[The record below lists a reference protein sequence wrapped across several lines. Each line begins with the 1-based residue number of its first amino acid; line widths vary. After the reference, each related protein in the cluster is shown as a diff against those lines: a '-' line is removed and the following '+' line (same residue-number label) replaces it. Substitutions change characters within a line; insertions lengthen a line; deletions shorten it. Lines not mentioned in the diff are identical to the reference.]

1 MENKRIRKQICFYPG
16 FHLSYY
22 QTYSD
27 FHFEL
32 GIPVNFKTSNLRIFL
47 IHIPM
52 MYGEPA
58 MNIAM
63 SLIKNKLITF
73 VIITYS
79 TFNALFF

>member
-52 MYGEPA
+52 MYGAEHCHEF
-58 MNIAM
+58 
-63 SLIKNKLITF
+63 NKKQVHNFCNYYILH
-73 VIITYS
+73 
-79 TFNALFF
+79 L